1 MPGPLPA
8 KNAIRR
14 NAPTIPTT
22 SLPVSGR
29 PGPVPDPPD
38 TYDLGPEGR
47 AWWDWAWTTPQA
59 AAWDSGSL
67 YLTARRAQ
75 LEDDAHAIEFVDLD
89 LDAFVG
95 EHPGVAAV
103 DGLRLMISC
112 LKGLAGGKLS
122 VVREMRQID
131 DRLGLTPKGL
141 AQLRWKIVEDEKPDE
156 TGKGKPGRGR
166 RGLKVA
172 G

>member
-1 MPGPLPA
+1 MPGPLPTGSA
-8 KNAIRR
+8 VRR
-14 NAPTIPTT
+14 NQPTIPTT

-29 PGPVPDPPD
+29 PGPAPDPPSD
-38 TYDLGPEGR
+38 YELGAKGR

-59 AAWDSGSL
+59 AAWDDGAL

-75 LEDDAHAIEFVDLD
+75 LEDDVHAIEHVDVDL
-89 LDAFVG
+89 AFLVG
-95 EHPGVAAV
+95 EEPGPAA
-103 DGLRLMISC
+103 DNLRFLIER

-122 VVREMRQID
+122 VAREMRQID

-141 AQLRWKIVEDEKPDE
+141 AQLRWKIVEDEDQADK
-156 TGKGKPGRGR
+156 KGKPGRGH